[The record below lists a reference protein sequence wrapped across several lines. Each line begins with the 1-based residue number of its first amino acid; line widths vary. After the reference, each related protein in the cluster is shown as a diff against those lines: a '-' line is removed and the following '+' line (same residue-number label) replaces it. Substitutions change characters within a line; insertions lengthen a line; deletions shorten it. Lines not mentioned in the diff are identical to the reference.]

1 MASSMDHLG
10 PIMRFACAHN
20 GKGVKQATAF
30 ATSQGNPEG
39 RWLVAHALALAIAEQ
54 TGLEQFRN
62 PNSISLS
69 TNVPHIRDTCIFGQ
83 GGQAEHGERKAAA
96 WRFIDAYL
104 DDDHDQQ
111 MQVTDTD
118 GDTVIYGLAELLT
131 STCPSKVHG
140 HG

>member
-1 MASSMDHLG
+1 MATSVDHLG
-10 PIMRFACAHN
+10 AIMRFACTHN
-20 GKGVKQATAF
+20 GKGVKQAVAY

-39 RWLVAHALALAIAEQ
+39 RWLVAHSLALAIAEQ
-54 TGLEQFRN
+54 TGLETLRDPHRTGLPAN
-62 PNSISLS
+62 IA
-69 TNVPHIRDTCIFGQ
+69 HIRDTCIFGPDD
-83 GGQAEHGERKAAA
+83 QATHGERKAAA

-104 DDDHDQQ
+104 DDNNDQQ

-131 STCPSKVHG
+131 ATCPSKVHG